1 MRTLIVINRKG
12 IRVLYSKRHI
22 RSELRSAV
30 CVLLFFLLVLLA
42 FLPEVAGNAKIAGFS
57 KGRAVA
63 LLGISNSFIYTK
75 CETLPQGIHY
85 WYKTKNVYG
94 KNMYIFLQDKYPKE
108 YGFFFLIPEEGRLI
122 DKNDSTYNILD
133 SLKFPFQVAAKK
145 IPNGKILLNYCSLE
159 NDSLPCFSHITLE
172 KAEDNPIS
180 EIFFAYALKNIDAF
194 IKCLDGLK

>member
-1 MRTLIVINRKG
+1 MRTRIVINRKG

-22 RSELRSAV
+22 RSEIRSAI

-42 FLPEVAGNAKIAGFS
+42 FLPEVIGKTQFGIS

-63 LLGISNSFIYTK
+63 LLGISNTDKYAK

-85 WYKTKNVYG
+85 WYETKNDYG

-108 YGFFFLIPEEGRLI
+108 YGFFFLIPEEGRFF
-122 DKNDSTYNILD
+122 DKNDSAYYLPDPTR
-133 SLKFPFQVAAKK
+133 FPFQ
-145 IPNGKILLNYCSLE
+145 IGERNLSNGANILSLCSLE
-159 NDSLPCFSHITLE
+159 NDSLPCFSHVTL
-172 KAEDNPIS
+172 KKDKDNHIS
-180 EIFFAYALKNIDAF
+180 ELYFADALKNIDTF

>member
-1 MRTLIVINRKG
+1 MRTRIVINRKG

-22 RSELRSAV
+22 RSEIRSAV
-30 CVLLFFLLVLLA
+30 CVLLFFLLALLA
-42 FLPEVAGNAKIAGFS
+42 FLPEVIGNTKIAGFS

-108 YGFFFLIPEEGRLI
+108 HGYFLLIPEEGRFI
-122 DKNDSTYNILD
+122 NKNDSAYYLPD
-133 SLKFPFQVAAKK
+133 SLKIPFQVGEKNTPTGET
-145 IPNGKILLNYCSLE
+145 IFNYCSLE
-159 NDSLPCFSHITLE
+159 NDSLPCFSHVTSE
-172 KAEDNPIS
+172 KDKEDHIS
-180 EIFFAYALKNIDAF
+180 ELYFGYALKNIDTF

>member
-1 MRTLIVINRKG
+1 MRARIVINRKG

-22 RSELRSAV
+22 RSEIQSAV

-42 FLPEVAGNAKIAGFS
+42 FLPEVIGKTQFGIS

-63 LLGISNSFIYTK
+63 LLGISNTDKYAK

-85 WYKTKNVYG
+85 WYKTKNDYG

-180 EIFFAYALKNIDAF
+180 EIFFAYALKNIDTF